1 MEKLHASSNSHRHSL
16 LAKCVLL
23 DHENPETFALLHQ
36 QYIDRINPS
45 DGIEITLVEDL
56 AATTWRQR
64 RLWRIERNLLSEAM
78 QKRPETPSNRLAGA
92 FSDLSR
98 GPELTLLDRQ
108 ESRLHRS
115 FHRTLKNIQLLR
127 QIELPNEP
135 RTDEL
140 DLESAIY
147 PTTSEEQRGAHASCA
162 VFTPGEHPDPAQH
175 DKLPNEPNSPQPITK
190 QAPYPQTSQSP
201 PSSNPRQQL
210 LNGFTPAPSPP
221 VQPYSFP
228 HLNPIPIQ

>member
-1 MEKLHASSNSHRHSL
+1 MEKLHASSNSERHCL

-23 DHENPETFALLHQ
+23 DHEDPETFALLHQ

-56 AATTWRQR
+56 AATIWRQR

-78 QKRPETPSNRLAGA
+78 QKRPETAGNRLTGA

-98 GPELTLLDRQ
+98 GPELTLIDRQ

-135 RTDEL
+135 RSEEL
-140 DLESAIY
+140 DLESAIH
-147 PTTSEEQRGAHASCA
+147 PTESSAHASCA
-162 VFTPGEHPDPAQH
+162 VFTPGEHPVPAPNH
-175 DKLPNEPNSPQPITK
+175 KLPNEPKSPELAAK
-190 QAPYPQTSQSP
+190 QATYPQTSQSP
-201 PSSNPRQQL
+201 P
-210 LNGFTPAPSPP
+210 TPSPSRQTP
-221 VQPYSFP
+221 SGFIRPKVF
-228 HLNPIPIQ
+228 PIPDRYLSSDLAEKAYRREP